1 MRYSRATFLADQHQF
16 LILKITAG
24 VETTSLVPAAHFK
37 FKSWLNLK
45 AHGAFVQRAIHS
57 RDVSF
62 YANSHLISTF
72 WWHLAANCKLQT
84 ANQSQWKWRLINPPH
99 PQPPFHRVLG
109 PYLHI
114 SSRQH
119 SPNRCKTS
127 LMKHIHSTDLTAR
140 CSFLTVQLL
149 HSKPMKLDRP
159 NRTTQH
165 TTLILPG
172 CPQHTSRAPFGHS
185 FDSKQCPFN
194 SCRLIN
200 YTQL

>member
-72 WWHLAANCKLQT
+72 WWHLVANCKLQT
-84 ANQSQWKWRLINPPH
+84 AN
-99 PQPPFHRVLG
+99 
-109 PYLHI
+109 
-114 SSRQH
+114 
-119 SPNRCKTS
+119 CKP
-127 LMKHIHSTDLTAR
+127 I
-140 CSFLTVQLL
+140 
-149 HSKPMKLDRP
+149 PMKMASHKSTP
-159 NRTTQH
+159 PPTP
-165 TTLILPG
+165 LP
-172 CPQHTSRAPFGHS
+172 PSPWTVPTHFQSTAFPKPLQNQSNETHS
-185 FDSKQCPFN
+185 FNRFDGEV
-194 SCRLIN
+194 LISYRPIASFKAN
-200 YTQL
+200 ET

>member
-99 PQPPFHRVLG
+99 PPTPLPP
-109 PYLHI
+109 
-114 SSRQH
+114 
-119 SPNRCKTS
+119 SPWTVPT
-127 LMKHIHSTDLTAR
+127 HFQSTA
-140 CSFLTVQLL
+140 FP
-149 HSKPMKLDRP
+149 KPLQ
-159 NRTTQH
+159 NQSNET
-165 TTLILPG
+165 
-172 CPQHTSRAPFGHS
+172 HS
-185 FDSKQCPFN
+185 FNRFDGEV
-194 SCRLIN
+194 LISYRPIASFKAN
-200 YTQL
+200 ETW